1 MHNFTDLQMFVVFF
15 VEGIIFSFLF
25 DFFRGIRINFKSGN
39 IATLVEDF
47 VFLTITSVLL
57 TYTIIFISNG
67 IIRIYIFIGL
77 VLGSSLYFLTISK
90 KCVIIFKNI
99 IRLFRSFFTFLLKFV
114 KKLGKMFKV

>member
-1 MHNFTDLQMFVVFF
+1 MHELTDLQRFLIFF
-15 VEGIIFSFLF
+15 VEGMIFSVLF

-39 IATLVEDF
+39 IATLIEDF
-47 VFLTITSVLL
+47 IFLTITSLFL
-57 TYTIIFISNG
+57 TYTVIFISNG

-77 VLGSSLYFLTISK
+77 GLGSGLYFLTISK

-99 IRLFRSFFTFLLKFV
+99 IRLFKSFFTFLLKFV

>member
-1 MHNFTDLQMFVVFF
+1 MHNFNDLQMFVVFF

-114 KKLGKMFKV
+114 KKHKKMFKV

>member
-99 IRLFRSFFTFLLKFV
+99 IRLFRSFFTFLLKIV